1 MLDLALVVLEVRLDE
16 RVRINPEEFRDR
28 GVLQHHRLGHVER
41 RGAMMR
47 ERRTDTRGE
56 ADNQYHQHQ

>member
-1 MLDLALVVLEVRLDE
+1 MLDLALVVLEVRFDE

-28 GVLQHHRLGHVER
+28 GVLQHTGLVMSNG

-56 ADNQYHQHQ
+56 ADN